1 MWAIGTEAAVNRKAR
16 NPKEYGFSHGIR
28 GKYAACMAAGSRVV
42 VLDPDV
48 ARVFPDSKSV
58 NEVLR
63 ALAVIF
69 KRRSRRAS

>member
-1 MWAIGTEAAVNRKAR
+1 MKTRK
-16 NPKEYGFSHGIR
+16 PKEYDFSHGIR
-28 GKYAACMAAGSRVV
+28 GKYAARLAAGSRVV

-69 KRRSRRAS
+69 KRRSRKAS